1 MPDTTALPNHP
12 DRHRTVW
19 GVKILGWISILL
31 GALIFCLG
39 TWLILLGGSWYY
51 GLAGLGLFV
60 TGVLLNR
67 YMMGAVW
74 VYLAVWIGTVIWAW
88 WEVGTDWWA
97 QVPRLVAPT
106 LILIFVLLCIPALS
120 RHASKTFTSAGST

>member
-1 MPDTTALPNHP
+1 M
-12 DRHRTVW
+12 
-19 GVKILGWISILL
+19 
-31 GALIFCLG
+31 
-39 TWLILLGGSWYY
+39 
-51 GLAGLGLFV
+51 AGLGLFV